1 MNAKIFKENV
11 FDYAAKKGLKE
22 FELYTSK
29 SHEFECSVNK
39 GEIQSYKD
47 AENGGSSFK
56 AVKGGKAGYSY
67 TEDLS
72 PEEARRIVDD
82 ALENLELIESEESE
96 IVYDQKT
103 LISDWEDYD
112 MAFEKIDPAKKIE
125 DVKKL
130 EKLILDKDD
139 RILMVPY
146 CFNNNSYSEI
156 YFANSYGSEYTYVTG
171 GGGMYSG
178 AMASNGKQNKFG
190 LSFGFSK
197 NPGKIDIEKIAEET
211 AQKTVA
217 LLDAK
222 SVKSGKYDVVLNNDV
237 FSNLLGLF
245 LHMISADNVQKGL
258 SLLKG
263 KLDEKIASELLSI
276 RDVRNYTDSIF
287 NTPADSQGVVTKD
300 KDLLKDGVLKTFLH
314 SLKTATKDGV
324 EPTGNAFRGSYK
336 GTESISPVN
345 VDVKAGDITLEELF
359 GKMNNGLY
367 ITSVQGMHSGA
378 NPISGEFSVGAEGFK
393 IEDGKKVF
401 PVEQITLSGNLLN
414 VLKSMKAVASDKKMA
429 FAMASGIFTPSVL
442 IDKMDIAGDEGV

>member
-314 SLKTATKDGV
+314 SLKTAAKDGV